1 MSWTISQINY
11 ARARLLEDECARR
24 GIRLKRA
31 SAVEWVGP
39 CPVCGGDD
47 RFSINRR
54 KQVWN
59 CRVCDKGGD
68 IIEFHRHVDGSSF
81 GEVMELLTGETDT
94 APRAPVRPARGKD
107 EAEEEERRHCA
118 AQLRKALWLWKRCRP
133 VAGTIAETY
142 LARRGYHGPAP
153 ATLGFLPASGGYPP
167 SMIAAFG
174 LADEPDPGVI
184 AISGGKITGIHLTRL
199 LPDGS
204 DRERGDDAKIM
215 LGLSM
220 GSPIVLAPP
229 NDLNGMVITEG
240 IEDAL
245 TVHQATGLGA
255 WAAGS
260 AGRMSA
266 LADTLPRYI
275 ECVTVCAHDDPA
287 GRDGALAL
295 ADALDRRGVEVF
307 IEGIRP

>member
-1 MSWTISQINY
+1 MSWTNSQIDY
-11 ARARLLEDECARR
+11 AKAQPIEDECARR
-24 GIRLKRA
+24 GIRLKRV
-31 SAVEWVGP
+31 SAVERVGP
-39 CPVCGGDD
+39 CPLCGGTD
-47 RFSINRR
+47 RFAINIR

-59 CRVCDKGGD
+59 CRGCATGGD
-68 IIEFHRHVDGSSF
+68 VIDLVRHLDGCDF
-81 GEVMELLTGETDT
+81 NDAMELLTGERGA
-94 APRAPVRPARGKD
+94 APPGPLQPARGKA
-107 EAEEEERRHCA
+107 EAEEADRRHRA
-118 AQLRKALWLWKRCRP
+118 EQLRKALWLWKGRRP
-133 VAGTIAETY
+133 VAGSIAETY

-153 ATLGFLPASGGYPP
+153 GTLGFLPASGEYPP

-174 LADEPDPGVI
+174 IPDEPDPGVI

-204 DRERGDDAKIM
+204 DRERGDGAKIM

-229 NDLNGMVITEG
+229 NDLLGLVIAEG

-260 AGRMSA
+260 AGRMPA
-266 LADTLPRYI
+266 LAGTLPRSI

>member
-1 MSWTISQINY
+1 
-11 ARARLLEDECARR
+11 
-24 GIRLKRA
+24 
-31 SAVEWVGP
+31 V
-39 CPVCGGDD
+39 
-47 RFSINRR
+47 
-54 KQVWN
+54 
-59 CRVCDKGGD
+59 
-68 IIEFHRHVDGSSF
+68 
-81 GEVMELLTGETDT
+81 
-94 APRAPVRPARGKD
+94 
-107 EAEEEERRHCA
+107 
-118 AQLRKALWLWKRCRP
+118 QLRKALWLWKRRQP
-133 VAGTIAETY
+133 VAGTLAEIY
-142 LARRGYHGPAP
+142 LARRGCHSPAP
-153 ATLGFLPASGGYPP
+153 ATLGFLPASGEYPA

-174 LADEPDPGVI
+174 IPDEPDPGVI
-184 AISGGKITGIHLTRL
+184 AIPEDRVTGIHLTRL

-204 DRERGDDAKIM
+204 DRERGDGAKIM

-229 NDLNGMVITEG
+229 NDLLGMVITEG

-260 AGRMSA
+260 AGRMPA

-275 ECVTVCAHDDPA
+275 ECVTICPHDDKS